1 MRSLLNA
8 GLIATL
14 LLVVGIES
22 SFAQVLDVAPIEV
35 WAKTRV
41 DHDGP
46 FRQIELGTQRAMPVF
61 DLLPQVTA
69 DSYFD
74 MLRIVVGAEN
84 DRDKDKTRFRYRITG
99 LETEI
104 QKSPWGTHFSFL
116 DYNASGME
124 DLWADWISVSA
135 GPGFHIPA
143 GNTQIAV
150 RAMGHAAFTSFRFGD
165 IVFEELGRPAGET
178 NTGAIYGV
186 SGRVS
191 FVWSGLFTAR
201 AMYDKKWSVAGP
213 SPVKE
218 QLRFRLDATVGK
230 GWGLF
235 GTFERMDA
243 ELADATQQRTAF
255 GGGLRFTVGA
265 EPQE

>member
-1 MRSLLNA
+1 MRLFFKSCVFAAMMLA
-8 GLIATL
+8 
-14 LLVVGIES
+14 VGVDS
-22 SFAQVLDVAPIEV
+22 SVAQVLDVAPIEV
-35 WAKTRV
+35 WARTRI
-41 DHDGP
+41 DYEGP
-46 FRQIELGTQRAMPVF
+46 FRQLEVGTQRAMPVF

-74 MLRIVVGAEN
+74 MLRVVVGAEN
-84 DRDKDKTRFRYRITG
+84 DPDRDKTRFRYRITG

-143 GNTQIAV
+143 GNSQFVV
-150 RAMGHAAFTSFRFGD
+150 RAMGHAAFTTFRFGD
-165 IVFEELGRPAGET
+165 IVFEELGDPAGNS
-178 NTGAIYGV
+178 NTGVVYGV

-191 FVWSGLFTAR
+191 FVWSGRFTAR
-201 AMYDKKWSVAGP
+201 AMYDKKWSAAGP

-218 QLRFRLDATVGK
+218 QLRFRVDATAGK

-235 GTFERMDA
+235 GTFERIDA
-243 ELADATQQRTAF
+243 ELADATQMRSAF
-255 GGGLRFTVGA
+255 GGGIKYTVGT
-265 EPQE
+265 EPQ